1 MPAKTGTTRGKSM
14 VAGKS
19 VRASTAKP
27 AAKKA
32 RLSKAEAEGLAKFKA
47 LMAKYAG
54 KCTFGGCDE

>member
-1 MPAKTGTTRGKSM
+1 M

-19 VRASTAKP
+19 VRAATAKP

-47 LMAKYAG
+47 VLAKYAG
-54 KCTFGGCDE
+54 KCTFAGSDE